1 MKLSNNLII
10 VKLQRHLAS
19 KFRLELKTLKA
30 LNLSANILHN
40 EEHQMLQELT
50 HKQVEQALEWL
61 HSPVQTRPPQ
71 ELLDLNPVEWYLLEQ
86 MLGQI
91 WLEQSS
97 SPLH

>member
-1 MKLSNNLII
+1 M
-10 VKLQRHLAS
+10 
-19 KFRLELKTLKA
+19 LKA
-30 LNLSANILHN
+30 LNSLKTTLHN
-40 EEHQMLQELT
+40 KEHLMLQELT

-61 HSPVQTRPPQ
+61 HSPTKARPPQ

>member
-1 MKLSNNLII
+1 
-10 VKLQRHLAS
+10 
-19 KFRLELKTLKA
+19 
-30 LNLSANILHN
+30 
-40 EEHQMLQELT
+40 MLQELT
-50 HKQVEQALEWL
+50 HQQVEQALKWL
-61 HSPVQTRPPQ
+61 HSPVQNKPPQ